1 MLANP
6 SPYEA
11 LDQILETS
19 GRARSPED
27 RVFIDGAD
35 PVLPTAFRLG
45 TAGAAAIAATGLA
58 AADLWQLRSGR
69 SQDVSVS
76 LRDAAAVI
84 RSDRFLRLDGEAPPS
99 PWSPTAGFYRTR
111 DERWIQVHSNFPHHL
126 DAALR
131 VLGCAGDRD
140 AVSKAVA
147 GWQAFELEDALNDAG
162 MCAAVVRSEAEW
174 REVPQAEVVA
184 GLPLFEIVKLGESA
198 PEPLPPGDRPLA
210 GVRVLDLTRVIA
222 GPVGGRTLAAQGADV
237 MRVTGDHLP
246 GFPESLDIDMGHGK
260 LSASLDLRSADERG
274 RLLGLVDE
282 ADVFLQSYRPGSL
295 AGRGLAPDALAS
307 RRPGLIYATLSAY
320 GHVGP
325 WRERRGF
332 DSIVQSISGIV
343 HEESGD
349 GPPRH
354 MPAQALDYVS
364 GYVLAFGIMR
374 ALARRAEEG
383 GSYLVRVSL
392 AQTGHGFRVWA
403 GWRFRRQPPRTT
415 TCRCGWWRRSRR
427 SGCCGTWGPLY
438 GCRRARRGG
447 RGRACLWGPA
457 RRNGRLV
464 SIRRRGWKASAKWV
478 ETGLCGKSL
487 GVVGGDGAT
496 WVEIRG
502 EWCQGGLCRRCR
514 NSAG

>member
-111 DERWIQVHSNFPHHL
+111 DERWITVHSNFPHHL

-222 GPVGGRTLAAQGADV
+222 GPVGGRTLAAHGADV

-392 AQTGHGFRVWA
+392 AQTGAWIQGLGRVAFSEAAAADDDVPARLVETESPFGVLRHLGPVVRLSESAARWA
-403 GWRFRRQPPRTT
+403 RPSVPLGSSAAEWPPR
-415 TCRCGWWRRSRR
+415 
-427 SGCCGTWGPLY
+427 
-438 GCRRARRGG
+438 
-447 RGRACLWGPA
+447 
-457 RRNGRLV
+457 
-464 SIRRRGWKASAKWV
+464 
-478 ETGLCGKSL
+478 
-487 GVVGGDGAT
+487 
-496 WVEIRG
+496 
-502 EWCQGGLCRRCR
+502 
-514 NSAG
+514 